1 MVLKLVRNLVYYRP
15 ENINDAITTLSKGE
29 LTIAAGCTDLFP
41 KTQEDSLGRNI
52 LDISAIKSLKS
63 ITIEKEFRRIGS
75 GVTWTD
81 LENEELPNCYEMLKE
96 CSLQVGSRQIQNLG
110 TIGGNLCNAS
120 PAADGV
126 PCLLSLDASVEL
138 ISTNGKRILKL
149 EDFIKGSRNTELK
162 KNEILSAILIPQKTE
177 RGHSSFVKL
186 GARKYLVIS
195 IAMVACKINLDGDI
209 ISDIAISIGS
219 CSAVARRLGELEN
232 TLIGKNVNSDLT
244 QDIYNFDYK
253 NHISPIN
260 DIRGTDAY
268 RLEVAKV
275 LVKNSIIDTINKF
288 KIKGQ
293 YE

>member
-1 MVLKLVRNLVYYRP
+1 MYYRP
-15 ENINDAITTLSKGE
+15 ENINDAITTLSKAK

-41 KTQEDSLGRNI
+41 TTQEDSLGSNI

-81 LENEELPNCYEMLKE
+81 LENEELPNSYDMLKE

-149 EDFIKGSRNTELK
+149 DDFIKGSRNTELK
-162 KNEILSAILIPQKTE
+162 KNEILSAILIPEKAE

-288 KIKGQ
+288 KKKGQ

>member
-1 MVLKLVRNLVYYRP
+1 
-15 ENINDAITTLSKGE
+15 
-29 LTIAAGCTDLFP
+29 AAGCTDLFP
-41 KTQEDSLGRNI
+41 TTQEDSLGSNI

-81 LENEELPNCYEMLKE
+81 LENEELPNCYDMLKE

-149 EDFIKGSRNTELK
+149 DDFIKGSRNTELK
-162 KNEILSAILIPQKTE
+162 KNEILSAILIPEKAE

-244 QDIYNFDYK
+244 QDIYNFEYK

-275 LVKNSIIDTINKF
+275 LVKNSIIDTIKKF
-288 KIKGQ
+288 KKKGQ

>member
-1 MVLKLVRNLVYYRP
+1 VYYRP

-149 EDFIKGSRNTELK
+149 DDFIKGSRNTELK

>member
-1 MVLKLVRNLVYYRP
+1 VYYRP

-149 EDFIKGSRNTELK
+149 DDFIKGSRNTELK

-288 KIKGQ
+288 KKKGQ

>member
-1 MVLKLVRNLVYYRP
+1 MYYRP
-15 ENINDAITTLSKGE
+15 ENINNAITTLSKGE

-81 LENEELPNCYEMLKE
+81 LENEELPNCYDMLKE

-149 EDFIKGSRNTELK
+149 DDFIKGSRNTELK
-162 KNEILSAILIPQKTE
+162 KNEILSAILIPEKAE

-275 LVKNSIIDTINKF
+275 LVKKSIIDTINKF
-288 KIKGQ
+288 KKKGQ

>member
-1 MVLKLVRNLVYYRP
+1 MYYRP

-81 LENEELPNCYEMLKE
+81 LENEKLPNCYDMLKE

-149 EDFIKGSRNTELK
+149 DDFIKGSRNTELK
-162 KNEILSAILIPQKTE
+162 KNEILSAILIPQKAE

-275 LVKNSIIDTINKF
+275 LVKKSIIDTINKF
-288 KIKGQ
+288 KKKGQ

>member
-1 MVLKLVRNLVYYRP
+1 MYYRP

-149 EDFIKGSRNTELK
+149 NDFIKGSRNTELK

-253 NHISPIN
+253 KHISPIN

-275 LVKNSIIDTINKF
+275 LVKKSIIDTINKF
-288 KIKGQ
+288 KKKGQ

>member
-1 MVLKLVRNLVYYRP
+1 VYYRP

-41 KTQEDSLGRNI
+41 KTQEDSLGSNI

-149 EDFIKGSRNTELK
+149 DDFIKGSRNTELK

-275 LVKNSIIDTINKF
+275 LVKKSIIDTINKF
-288 KIKGQ
+288 KKKGQ

>member
-1 MVLKLVRNLVYYRP
+1 MYYRP

-81 LENEELPNCYEMLKE
+81 LESEELPNCYEMLKE

-149 EDFIKGSRNTELK
+149 DDFIKGSRNTELK
-162 KNEILSAILIPQKTE
+162 KNEILSAILIPEKAE

-275 LVKNSIIDTINKF
+275 LVKKSIIDTINKF
-288 KIKGQ
+288 KKKGQ

>member
-1 MVLKLVRNLVYYRP
+1 MYYRP

-149 EDFIKGSRNTELK
+149 DDFIKGSRNTELK

-275 LVKNSIIDTINKF
+275 LVKKSIIDTINKF
-288 KIKGQ
+288 KKKGQ
-293 YE
+293 YEQC